1 MGELEIALVSR
12 RDNQRFVEH
21 YDPETRKW
29 RLVEYGDGCK
39 IPNPTIRFDMEEEIA
54 MKRSSLLFGLA
65 LAGYLVGFNFEA
77 ASRPAWGSD
86 MVYAHGLAMAVKVDG
101 KVLREVGG
109 DVFLPFGSEY
119 SVTLKNLSGRRAVVH
134 VDIDGQ
140 RMTDGGL
147 VIDSGSSVDLERAI
161 GGNLMEGRRFKFIEK
176 TEEIERHRGNRV
188 DDGLVRVTYQF
199 ELPPP
204 TVVWTPHA
212 SRNWPYWGDTF
223 IYSNSIGTTGLGAA
237 YSSSYVNCAS
247 KNLDGITVEGSKS
260 NQAFRGVTVGSL
272 ESETHSIVVRLRGG
286 VDGERLASA
295 VTVKTKKTCSSCGRS
310 WPYAQEYCGKDG
322 SYLR

>member
-1 MGELEIALVSR
+1 
-12 RDNQRFVEH
+12 
-21 YDPETRKW
+21 
-29 RLVEYGDGCK
+29 
-39 IPNPTIRFDMEEEIA
+39 
-54 MKRSSLLFGLA
+54 MKRGVLLVCLA

-77 ASRPAWGSD
+77 VSRPAWGSD
-86 MVYAHGLAMAVKVDG
+86 MVYTHGLAMAVKVDG

-161 GGNLMEGRRFKFIEK
+161 GGNLLEGRRFKFIEK
-176 TEEIERHRGNRV
+176 AEEIEKHRGNRV

-204 TVVWTPHA
+204 TVIWTPYPYPY
-212 SRNWPYWGDTF
+212 RTWPYMGNTV
-223 IYSNSIGTTGLGAA
+223 IYTNSIGTPSSGAA
-237 YSSSYVNCAS
+237 YSSSSVNCAS

-260 NQAFRGVTVGSL
+260 HQAFRGVTVGSL
-272 ESETHSIVVRLRGG
+272 EPETHSIVVRLRGG

-322 SYLR
+322 TYLR